1 MLTALNDPNEEIR
14 KMAFDLIEEMGAQ
27 FEEEE
32 EEKFRNNKQ
41 YGVDCEWVQGRKSFE
56 DLKFPD
62 PLKTRPRVGARHIM
76 KNYTRRYLKALYKE
90 ITDWVEES

>member
-1 MLTALNDPNEEIR
+1 
-14 KMAFDLIEEMGAQ
+14 MAFDLIEEMGAQ

-62 PLKTRPRVGARHIM
+62 PLKT
-76 KNYTRRYLKALYKE
+76 
-90 ITDWVEES
+90 